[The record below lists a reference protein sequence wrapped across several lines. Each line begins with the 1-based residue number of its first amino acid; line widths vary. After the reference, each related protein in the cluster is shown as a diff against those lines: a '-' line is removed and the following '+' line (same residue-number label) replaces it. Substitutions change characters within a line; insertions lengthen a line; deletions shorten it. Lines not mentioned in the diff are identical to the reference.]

1 VTDPSKNLTAGGPAA
16 VAGVLSSSILDVFGN
31 TASTASFTSASIRLF

>member
-1 VTDPSKNLTAGGPAA
+1 
-16 VAGVLSSSILDVFGN
+16 VLSSSILDVFGN